1 MKGMYLT
8 LRRERSGIWEECMT
22 RNSEDSERV
31 QDEGRTLKFGDVE
44 VLDEI
49 RDGEGKYRRF
59 TWSEG
64 VEDV

>member
-1 MKGMYLT
+1 
-8 LRRERSGIWEECMT
+8 MT